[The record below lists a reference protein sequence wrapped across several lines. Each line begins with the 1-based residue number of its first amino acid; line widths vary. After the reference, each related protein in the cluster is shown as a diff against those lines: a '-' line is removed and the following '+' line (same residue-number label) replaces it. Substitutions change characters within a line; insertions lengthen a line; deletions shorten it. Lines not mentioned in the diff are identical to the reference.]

1 MKQNDIVVVLA
12 AFAAYL
18 ILMVVI
24 GAVYMKKTKN
34 SEDYFL
40 GGRGLSGWVAAL
52 SAQASDMS
60 GWLLM
65 GLPGTVYALG
75 TGQAWIAV
83 GLFLGTVF
91 NWVCISSRL
100 RRYTIVANNSLT
112 LPAYFENRFR
122 DKKRVLLLVSSIVI
136 VIFFLVYTASA
147 LSAGGKLFHSVFG
160 IDYHIALAIG
170 AVVILAYTFMG
181 GFMAVCVTDFIQG
194 SLMLVGLLA
203 VPVLAYCFIGS
214 GNLNA
219 MLDESQVIGGHQ
231 AYLSMTRNG
240 ESSYSFIEIF
250 SQLAWGLG
258 YCGMPHILTRF
269 MAVKNQK
276 ELKKSRVIAII
287 WVALSLFAAVA
298 IGVLGRAYLYP
309 VILGTEGQASAESV
323 FIEMITKIFTQDLRL
338 PFIGGVFLCGILA
351 AIMSTADSQLLVTA
365 SSVSKDIYKDI
376 LKPQADEKTV
386 LKVSR
391 VTVIVVAVLAFAI
404 AWNPNNSIMGLV
416 SNAWAGLGSAFGPI
430 VLMSLFWRRTNFAGA
445 VAGIVSGG
453 LTVIIWDYIPFIN
466 GQTLGTATGLY
477 SLATGFV
484 ISILCIVIFSLCTKA
499 PEKEILEE
507 FDRVKK
513 MKEE

>member
-1 MKQNDIVVVLA
+1 M
-12 AFAAYL
+12 
-18 ILMVVI
+18 
-24 GAVYMKKTKN
+24 
-34 SEDYFL
+34 
-40 GGRGLSGWVAAL
+40 
-52 SAQASDMS
+52 
-60 GWLLM
+60 
-65 GLPGTVYALG
+65 
-75 TGQAWIAV
+75 
-83 GLFLGTVF
+83 
-91 NWVCISSRL
+91 
-100 RRYTIVANNSLT
+100 
-112 LPAYFENRFR
+112 
-122 DKKRVLLLVSSIVI
+122 
-136 VIFFLVYTASA
+136 
-147 LSAGGKLFHSVFG
+147 
-160 IDYHIALAIG
+160 
-170 AVVILAYTFMG
+170 
-181 GFMAVCVTDFIQG
+181 
-194 SLMLVGLLA
+194 
-203 VPVLAYCFIGS
+203 
-214 GNLNA
+214 
-219 MLDESQVIGGHQ
+219 
-231 AYLSMTRNG
+231 
-240 ESSYSFIEIF
+240 
-250 SQLAWGLG
+250 
-258 YCGMPHILTRF
+258 TRF

-513 MKEE
+513 ERRVKRKMIRRYFEKAGWGLALVMVVGNIFLGLGIAVFKLSGLGNDPYSGMVMALSDCVGMAYANFLVLINLAVFVIEIIFGRKFIGAGTVVNALLLGYIVTFFYNLLSNGIGIPEVMWQKLIVVCIGVVVCSFGVSMYQTPDVGAAPYDSMSLIMAMRKPSISYFWHRISTDALCALICFLAGGIVGIGTLLSAFCLGPFISFFDAKFTLPLLRKIEKK